1 MPSLKIRLKLNEG
14 RLGVPLEKLADV
26 AKDMKVFLSMLTAD
40 LGFPNEEWI
49 ASNFSNGSV
58 MFDCQRLSVD
68 TKQHERGQ
76 QALRSVITNDR
87 FNTVNTL
94 IRPATRLQY
103 SQLAKRIDPGEII
116 KLGLYSNGEVDP
128 KTWYDFSREK
138 AEQIKIEEN
147 RKARYYGEIQG
158 RVHSFYKE
166 ARRPHLVVREL
177 STRALVYCYFKREM
191 YNTAVET
198 MNEPDGVI
206 FVEGD
211 VTEDLG
217 KGVIESI
224 NVADFRPAPRLEFA
238 FYEASIGSQPRLTG
252 NVTSKEYIER
262 LRTNA

>member
-1 MPSLKIRLKLNEG
+1 MKI
-14 RLGVPLEKLADV
+14 
-26 AKDMKVFLSMLTAD
+26 FLSMLTLD

-49 ASNFSNGSV
+49 ASNFANGSV

-68 TKQHERGQ
+68 AKQHEQGQ

-87 FNTVNTL
+87 SNAVSAL

-103 SQLAKRIDPGEII
+103 SQLAKRIDPDEIV
-116 KLGLYSNGEVDP
+116 KLGLYSNGEADP

-138 AEQIKIEEN
+138 AEQIELEDN

-166 ARRPHLVVREL
+166 ARKPHLVVREL
-177 STRALVYCYFKREM
+177 ATRALVYCFFKREM
-191 YNTAVET
+191 YNAAVET

-217 KGVIESI
+217 KGVVESI
-224 NVADFRPAPRLEFA
+224 NVADFRPAPRFDFA
-238 FYEASIGSQPRLTG
+238 FYEAFIGSQPRLTG
-252 NVTSKEYIER
+252 DATTEEYIER
-262 LRTNA
+262 LRSDA